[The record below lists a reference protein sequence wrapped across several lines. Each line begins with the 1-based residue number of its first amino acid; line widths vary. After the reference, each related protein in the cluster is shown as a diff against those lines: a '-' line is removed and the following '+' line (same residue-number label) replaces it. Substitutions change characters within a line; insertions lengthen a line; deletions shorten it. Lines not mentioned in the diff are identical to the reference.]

1 MVLVQIFELEARTL
15 DLQWSMEEDFRSGTV
30 IKSIQTEAKIQTSWA
45 LRDRMIYVRAAEAG
59 TESWG
64 PPSKTWTTTPICS
77 DEQYL
82 DDSGPMLEWKCKACP
97 HGAYCVGN
105 VAWDGVRARFGFWR
119 VPGPSPER
127 FRECLLP
134 AACLGAPNPEL
145 RNRYFQG
152 ERSAA
157 SDLAGKSWW
166 DGNGRPEGCHIA
178 WGFKENCTNDGK
190 RCRLCSSCDTGFKR
204 KGLADCTQC
213 PDSGANKV
221 LLVSG
226 ILAVVLG
233 GAGIVYM
240 SIRNEGGVVE
250 VSEAIKK
257 IALNYLQVVSLA
269 AVFPMK
275 WPDAV
280 QSFFEAQAA
289 ISSASESLLSPAC
302 ELSNLPAA
310 SAFYQIQVGFAFL
323 PLVILL
329 FCYMVWMSIY
339 RCKFSE
345 PCKNRYI
352 LSCVVLLYLAYP
364 TLVKQSLASLSCVR
378 VGDKLWLTA
387 DLQEQCYI
395 NFHLV
400 MTLCVSAPQFFLYS
414 VGLPLGAFV
423 ILYSRRDRLHTKRVQ
438 FRWGILYAGFRKEVY
453 WWELSVVVRKCS
465 MIIIGGVFGSHLRP
479 DMQVYLA
486 LFVVALL
493 IVAHLAAMPF
503 EHATRRHAVLNWLE
517 LGSLGACWA
526 TLYSGMLFFIG
537 DTGRISATNLML
549 LSVAVIASNLAFSAF
564 LAYSYVMS
572 VLREKRKGG
581 AATTKRRLTKMKQ
594 VKVMAR
600 LNQNS
605 LREEAAKS
613 FSRSTTTH
621 ATERPQKR
629 HQECRKNSFAN
640 VWQQSPPRL

>member
-1 MVLVQIFELEARTL
+1 
-15 DLQWSMEEDFRSGTV
+15 
-30 IKSIQTEAKIQTSWA
+30 
-45 LRDRMIYVRAAEAG
+45 
-59 TESWG
+59 
-64 PPSKTWTTTPICS
+64 
-77 DEQYL
+77 
-82 DDSGPMLEWKCKACP
+82 
-97 HGAYCVGN
+97 
-105 VAWDGVRARFGFWR
+105 
-119 VPGPSPER
+119 
-127 FRECLLP
+127 
-134 AACLGAPNPEL
+134 
-145 RNRYFQG
+145 
-152 ERSAA
+152 
-157 SDLAGKSWW
+157 
-166 DGNGRPEGCHIA
+166 
-178 WGFKENCTNDGK
+178 
-190 RCRLCSSCDTGFKR
+190 
-204 KGLADCTQC
+204 
-213 PDSGANKV
+213 
-221 LLVSG
+221 
-226 ILAVVLG
+226 
-233 GAGIVYM
+233 
-240 SIRNEGGVVE
+240 
-250 VSEAIKK
+250 
-257 IALNYLQVVSLA
+257 
-269 AVFPMK
+269 
-275 WPDAV
+275 
-280 QSFFEAQAA
+280 
-289 ISSASESLLSPAC
+289 
-302 ELSNLPAA
+302 
-310 SAFYQIQVGFAFL
+310 
-323 PLVILL
+323 
-329 FCYMVWMSIY
+329 MVWMSIY

-345 PCKNRYI
+345 PCNNRYI

-564 LAYSYVMS
+564 LCVQLCNVRSS
-572 VLREKRKGG
+572 RETERRSCDDEAKIDQDEAGKGDG
-581 AATTKRRLTKMKQ
+581 KATAPKFAPRRGSKSRSQ
-594 VKVMAR
+594 GAR
-600 LNQNS
+600 L
-605 LREEAAKS
+605 
-613 FSRSTTTH
+613 TH
-621 ATERPQKR
+621 ATGTGRPKR
-629 HQECRKNSFAN
+629 HQECLEKTA
-640 VWQQSPPRL
+640 SPTFGSNRLHGFRRRQKGIPRNGEGDVAAAGQAYNNPVNGKALSRSPRI